1 MTDRTRLVLR
11 GGRVFDGTGA
21 EPFPADV
28 AVEAGRVVAIAAALE
43 IDDRDDVVDVA
54 GCTLLP
60 GMFDCHV
67 HVLGIEPRLLDRLN
81 EPFSYQF
88 YNAAA
93 NLRRLLECG
102 ITSARDC
109 AGADLGVKQA
119 VADGVIPGPHLQI
132 SITALS
138 QTGGHMDGMTPSTN
152 WVVPY
157 YVPHP
162 GRPDSIADGVTNVR
176 RAVRQSLRAGA
187 DFIKVLATHSGSARS
202 EKTRFNLAELQ
213 AIGEEAAAQG
223 VPVATHAYGSG
234 PVKDALRTG
243 SRSIEHVADLD
254 DEAIELFLET
264 GAWLVPTLSLYRPHL
279 DGSGPAEH
287 RDRIGHQVDARV
299 DPRAK
304 AETAFASF
312 RRAHEAGVRI
322 AMGTDFGNRAGE
334 NLSELSAMVLGG
346 MSPEQALVA
355 ATSSAAALMGVADE
369 RGTLAVGKAADLVV
383 VSGGLADLDTVAGRI
398 RRVYRDG
405 ELVHEVAGIA
415 AAR

>member
-1 MTDRTRLVLR
+1 MSQAKRLFR
-11 GGRVFDGTGA
+11 GATVFDGTGA
-21 EPFPADV
+21 APYDADV
-28 AVEAGRVVAIAAALE
+28 AVADGLIVEIGPELVVE
-43 IDDRDDVVDVA
+43 EGVEVVDVS

-67 HVLGIEPRLLDRLN
+67 HVLGVEARLVDRLN

-88 YNAAA
+88 YNAAT
-93 NLRRLLECG
+93 NLRRLVECG

-119 VADGVIPGPHLQI
+119 IADGLIPGPRLQI

-138 QTGGHMDGMTPSTN
+138 QTGGHMDGMTPSSN

-162 GRPDSIADGVTNVR
+162 GRPDSLGDGVTDVRKVVR
-176 RAVRQSLRAGA
+176 RSLRAGA
-187 DFIKVLATHSGSARS
+187 DFVKVLATHSGSAKPD
-202 EKTRFNLAELQ
+202 KTRFTLAELQ
-213 AIGEEAAAQG
+213 AIGDEAAAQG
-223 VPVATHAYGSG
+223 VAVATHAYGSG

-243 SRSIEHVADLD
+243 SRSIEHLADLD

-264 GAWLVPTLSLYRPHL
+264 GAWLVPTLSLYRPYL
-279 DGSGPAEH
+279 DGSGPTEQ
-287 RDRIGHQVDARV
+287 RDRIGHQLDVRA

-322 AMGTDFGNRAGE
+322 AMGTDFGNRCGE
-334 NLSELSAMVLGG
+334 NLAELDAMVHGG
-346 MSPEQALVA
+346 MSTTQALVA
-355 ATSSAAALMGVADE
+355 ATSSAAELLGVQDE

-383 VSGGLADLDTVAGRI
+383 VSGSLDSLATLPERIHSVYQDGR
-398 RRVYRDG
+398 
-405 ELVHEVAGIA
+405 LSHTA
-415 AAR
+415 

>member
-1 MTDRTRLVLR
+1 MVE
-11 GGRVFDGTGA
+11 GRQIVAIGQGI
-21 EPFPADV
+21 EVGPAD
-28 AVEAGRVVAIAAALE
+28 A
-43 IDDRDDVVDVA
+43 VVDVA
-54 GCTLLP
+54 GCTVLP

-88 YNAAA
+88 YNAAE
-93 NLRRLLECG
+93 NLRRLVECG

-119 VADGVIPGPHLQI
+119 IESGVIPGPRLQI

-138 QTGGHMDGMTPSTN
+138 QTGGHMDGMTPSSN

-176 RAVRQSLRAGA
+176 KVVRQSLRAGA
-187 DFIKVLATHSGSARS
+187 DFVKVLATHSGSARS
-202 EKTRFNLAELQ
+202 EKTRFNLAELT

-223 VPVATHAYGSG
+223 VAVATHAYGSG

-279 DGSGPAEH
+279 DGDGPIEQ
-287 RDRIGHQVDARV
+287 RDRIGHQTDSRV

-304 AETAFASF
+304 AELAFASF

-322 AMGTDFGNRAGE
+322 AMGTDFGNRCGD
-334 NLSELSAMVLGG
+334 NLAELSAMELGG
-346 MSPEQALVA
+346 MTPTQALLA
-355 ATSSAAALMGVADE
+355 ATSSAAGLLGVADE
-369 RGTLAVGKAADLVV
+369 RGTLEVGKAADLVV
-383 VSGGLADLDTVAGRI
+383 VSGGVSALGTLRERI
-398 RRVYRDG
+398 RRVYQDG
-405 ELVHEVAGIA
+405 TLTFESTSVASA
-415 AAR
+415 AEPAGRR